1 MFVLSLDE
9 QLDELQKFQTLIKN
23 TWLKDYLRFK
33 ITHKKATISQ
43 PEKYRGWLYAK
54 GYRDKDDG
62 GPAPWLIIPEE
73 LRMIDARKLADF
85 LFSCAAKSPEFP
97 HSNEFCMLAVDNNK
111 DALTLTNFICEDGGC
126 HDAK

>member
-1 MFVLSLDE
+1 MATFALSLDE

-54 GYRDKDDG
+54 GYRDKNDG

-73 LRMIDARKLADF
+73 LRMMNAIEIGAF
-85 LFSCAAKSPEFP
+85 VFGVAAKSPEFP
-97 HSNEFCMLAVDNNK
+97 LDAFCMLMK
-111 DALTLTNFICEDGGC
+111 DEEN
-126 HDAK
+126 